1 MWTKRSKNVTGTM
14 IGKVFNNRYQITER
28 IGIGGMAEV
37 YRAQDNVLGRLVAVK
52 IMLPQ
57 YAADPSFTQRFKQE
71 AAAAANLQSPY
82 IVNVYDWGHDDD
94 TYYIVMEYV
103 RGSDLKT
110 AINERGAINQRK
122 VAEIGSQVCQALSV
136 AHKLDII
143 HRDIKPQNIMVQP
156 DGNVKVMDFGIAR
169 AKNSVK
175 TQTSSVLGTAHYISP
190 EQAQGKEL
198 TYASDIYSLGIVLY
212 EAATGR
218 LPFDGPDAVSV
229 AMKQVNDLPAPPH
242 EINPDIDPTLEAIIM
257 KSLAKNPLERFATAN
272 DMKQALNDYLAG
284 RPVALGGGGFGAAET
299 AVLGGM
305 AAAAMADGTAVMPAA
320 ANGGVKP
327 VNTQSNYRA
336 SDSGKGKNN
345 KKTIG
350 IVVAIVA
357 ALAVIAI
364 GVFACSG
371 MFASGEPIPD
381 VKNKTVE
388 EATQILED
396 DGFKVGKQTEVFDD
410 SIESGYVVGTDPKA
424 GDKREKGST
433 VNLLVSKG
441 AEEITVPDLKNK
453 TRDEAEKLLK
463 EAGLEGKAGTPE
475 NSDEFEKDRI
485 ISQNPESGTK
495 IAKGQTVTYVVSLG
509 KGNVEVPD
517 VRGYSE
523 GDARAS
529 LENAGLNVTTSE
541 STSDSVEA
549 GLVISQNP
557 SQGSSVA
564 KGTTVNITVSTGKPA
579 PSKYTVSA
587 AVSGGNGSVSP
598 GSMDVDSGGSI
609 TFTVTPNSGYEVA
622 SITDTNGNSYTASA
636 NGTFTVKNVTGNVTV
651 TVTFKATPTPTPDP
665 PGGDGEDGDK
675 TPSQ

>member
-198 TYASDIYSLGIVLY
+198 TATSDIYSLGIVLY

-229 AMKQVNDLPAPPH
+229 AMKQVNDLPVPPR
-242 EINPDIDPTLEAIIM
+242 EINPDIDPALEAIIM
-257 KSLAKNPLERFATAN
+257 KALAKNPVERFGTAN
-272 DMKQALNDYLAG
+272 DLKQALNDYLAG
-284 RPVALGGGGFGAAET
+284 RPVALGGGFGSAET

-305 AAAAMADGTAVMPAA
+305 AAGAMGAGAAMADGTAVMPAA
-320 ANGGVKP
+320 AGNGGVKP
-327 VNTQSNYRA
+327 AQSTYRA
-336 SDSGKGKNN
+336 SDTAKGKNN
-345 KKTIG
+345 KKTIA
-350 IVVAIVA
+350 IVAAIVA
-357 ALAVIAI
+357 ALALVAI

-371 MFASGEPIPD
+371 MFASGDPIPD
-381 VKNKTVE
+381 VKNKTVA

-396 DGFKVGKQTEVFDD
+396 NGFEVGKTTEIFSDD
-410 SIESGYVVGTDPKA
+410 ITAGNVVETDPGA
-424 GDKREKGST
+424 GAKREKGTT
-433 VNLLVSKG
+433 VNLVVSKG
-441 AEEITVPDLKNK
+441 AEQVSVPDLKNK

-463 EAGLEGKAGTPE
+463 EAGLEGRAGTPV
-475 NSDEFEKDRI
+475 NSDDIEKDHI
-485 ISQNPESGTK
+485 VSQDPEAGAK
-495 IAKGQTVTYVVSLG
+495 IAKGETVTYVVSLG

-523 GDARAS
+523 GDARAT
-529 LENAGLNVTTSE
+529 LENAGLVVTTSNA
-541 STSDSVEA
+541 SSDSVEA

-557 SQGSSVA
+557 NQGSSVA

-579 PSKYTVSA
+579 PSSYTVSA
-587 AVSGGNGSVSP
+587 SVSGDGGSVSP
-598 GSMDVDSGGSI
+598 GSMNVESGKSV

-622 SITDTNGNSYTASA
+622 SITDTNGKSYSVSS
-636 NGTFTVKNVTGNVTV
+636 NGTFTVDNVTGDVAV
-651 TVTFKATPTPTPDP
+651 TVTFRSTAPVPAPD
-665 PGGDGEDGDK
+665 
-675 TPSQ
+675 SQANTN